1 MNKVYNQKE
10 LKELL
15 NKIKVGM
22 IAVIEHRVKEQH
34 ASHIIRKISSSWK
47 WCANYSLANRRRI
60 WIMWDPN
67 YVDFSLI
74 DMQTQF
80 IHGHVMINSLNLKFL
95 FTAIHGL
102 HTVHDRSN
110 MWVKLKILA
119 SNAQGLWRL
128 AWLK

>member
-1 MNKVYNQKE
+1 
-10 LKELL
+10 
-15 NKIKVGM
+15 M
-22 IAVIEHRVKEQH
+22 IVVIEHRVKEQY

-47 WCANYSLANRRRI
+47 WCANYSSVNRGRI

-80 IHGHVMINSLNLKFL
+80 IHGHVTINSLNLKFL
-95 FTAIHGL
+95 FTAIHDL

-110 MWVKLKILA
+110 MWIELK
-119 SNAQGLWRL
+119 NTG
-128 AWLK
+128 